1 LHAAVIRSVRLPI
14 GRTYE
19 GFDDSAAM
27 NDPVAGIDDLMPPNG
42 AFSEIVLGSGAVLN
56 SGRPSRRAAAC
67 DMDRAATPSRRPG
80 L

>member
-56 SGRPSRRAAAC
+56 SGRRAAAC